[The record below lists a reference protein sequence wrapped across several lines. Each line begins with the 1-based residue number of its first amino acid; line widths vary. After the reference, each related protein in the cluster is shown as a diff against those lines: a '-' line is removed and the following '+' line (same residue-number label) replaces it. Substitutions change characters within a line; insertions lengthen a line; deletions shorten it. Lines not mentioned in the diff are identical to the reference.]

1 MLKMKKVSL
10 VLFFLPLF
18 CSARIP
24 ESVDTKTPP
33 KRIIRTCCS
42 FGVDVKVSVLSFL
55 KVTDI
60 TSVEA
65 MGSHT
70 YMGSKNE
77 KNGIIYTRKGG
88 FIDMGHLRDIADYT
102 AYLYTLIKENRDLG
116 VNDFKLGKEGGVKKL
131 NVHVPPHFTD
141 EDIANLAGRIAY
153 DLSVWHEVS
162 TWYGS
167 SYIPL
172 VPERYSSFS
181 VEDAY
186 SNLLGVHLGIKSLLS
201 ENDYEQEMTKNI
213 LETLSRLDAVS
224 SEEDTRQAMNDVKDI
239 WWSGTAKLP
248 SRKVLIKRQ
257 FEILG
262 RVSPLVVDS
271 DLRGESE
278 YDLLVPEKCSNGG
291 DFSNFYTLE
300 IRASY
305 KIPVR
310 RVLGY
315 GPRERFITQNDFPAL
330 IQYAENIATQSG
342 TSYTV
347 TSAR

>member
-1 MLKMKKVSL
+1 MKKTIL
-10 VLFFLPLF
+10 ILLLPFL
-18 CSARIP
+18 CAARIP
-24 ESVDTKTPP
+24 EGLDTKTPP

-60 TSVEA
+60 TSLSA
-65 MGSHT
+65 MGDHT
-70 YMGSKNE
+70 FMGSKAE
-77 KNGIIYTRKGG
+77 KNGIIYTHKGG

-102 AYLYTLIKENRDLG
+102 AYLFALIKENRNVGLHE
-116 VNDFKLGKEGGVKKL
+116 FKLGKEGGTKKL
-131 NVHVPPHFTD
+131 NVFIPDHFTD
-141 EDIANLAGRIAY
+141 EDIAKLAGKIAY
-153 DLSVWHEVS
+153 DLSAWHEIS

-186 SNLLGVHLGIKSLLS
+186 SNLLGAHLGIKAVLG
-201 ENDYEQEMTKNI
+201 DKPYEEEMTRSI
-213 LETLSRLDAVS
+213 LETLHYLGAVQT
-224 SEEDTRQAMNDVKDI
+224 EEETRQAMNDVKDI

-278 YDLLVPEKCSNGG
+278 YDLLVPELASDGKKLTDYYSLQIK
-291 DFSNFYTLE
+291 T
-300 IRASY
+300 SY

-310 RVLGY
+310 KVLGFSS
-315 GPRERFITQNDFPAL
+315 RERYITQEDFPAL
-330 IQYAENIATQSG
+330 IEYAEYLAT
-342 TSYTV
+342 TSEQAQELS
-347 TSAR
+347 SAR

>member
-1 MLKMKKVSL
+1 MKKIL
-10 VLFFLPLF
+10 LFVWIPFLTF
-18 CSARIP
+18 GRIP
-24 ESVDTKTPP
+24 GTIDLKTPP

-60 TSVEA
+60 TSVNA
-65 MGSHT
+65 LGGHT
-70 YMGSKNE
+70 FLGSKQEN
-77 KNGIIYTRKGG
+77 NGIIYTGKGG

-102 AYLYTLIKENRDLG
+102 AYLYALIRENRERGLI
-116 VNDFKLGKEGGVKKL
+116 DFRLGKEGGLKKL
-131 NVHVPPHFTD
+131 SVEIPESFND
-141 EDIANLAGRIAY
+141 EDIARLAGKIAY
-153 DLSVWHEVS
+153 DLSVWHEIS

-186 SNLLGVHLGIKSLLS
+186 SNLLGVHLGIKSILS
-201 ENDYEQEMTKNI
+201 DEDYEKEMTRNI
-213 LETLSRLDAVS
+213 RETLDRLGAVS
-224 SEEDTRQAMNDVKDI
+224 SVEETRQAMNDVKDI

-262 RVSPLVVDS
+262 RVSPLVVDN

-278 YDLLVPEKCSNGG
+278 YDLLVPEKATDGR
-291 DFSNFYTLE
+291 DFTEFYDLE
-300 IRASY
+300 IRASF
-305 KIPVR
+305 KIPVK
-310 RVLGY
+310 RVFGY
-315 GPRERFITQNDFPAL
+315 GFRDRLINQNDFPAL
-330 IQYAENIATQSG
+330 IHFAEYLATMPDAPEIHAVS
-342 TSYTV
+342 
-347 TSAR
+347 SAR

>member
-1 MLKMKKVSL
+1 MKKIL
-10 VLFFLPLF
+10 LLIAIPLATF
-18 CSARIP
+18 AKVP
-24 ESVDTKTPP
+24 GTMDLKTPP

-60 TSVEA
+60 TSVDA
-65 MGSHT
+65 LGDHT
-70 YMGSKNE
+70 YLGSKQEN
-77 KNGIIYTRKGG
+77 NGIIYTRNGG

-102 AYLYTLIKENRDLG
+102 TYLYALIKENRANGLT
-116 VNDFKLGKEGGVKKL
+116 DFRLGKEGGVKKL
-131 NVHVPPHFTD
+131 SVNIPENFTD
-141 EDIANLAGRIAY
+141 EDMARLAGKIAY
-153 DLSVWHEVS
+153 DLSVWHEIS

-186 SNLLGVHLGIKSLLS
+186 SNLMGVHLGIKSILS
-201 ENDYEQEMTKNI
+201 DKDYESEMTRNI
-213 LETLSRLDAVS
+213 FETLDYLGAVS

-271 DLRGESE
+271 DLRGESQYE
-278 YDLLVPEKCSNGG
+278 LLVPEKASDGR
-291 DFSNFYTLE
+291 DFNEFYTLE
-300 IRASY
+300 IRANF
-305 KIPVR
+305 KIPVK
-310 RVLGY
+310 RVFGY
-315 GPRERFITQNDFPAL
+315 GFRDRLINQNDFPAL
-330 IQYAENIATQSG
+330 IHYGEYLATTPEHAGAHAVSS
-342 TSYTV
+342 T
-347 TSAR
+347 R

>member
-1 MLKMKKVSL
+1 MKKITL
-10 VLFFLPLF
+10 VLLSLPLLTF
-18 CSARIP
+18 ARVP
-24 ESVDTKTPP
+24 EAVDTKTPP

-60 TSVEA
+60 TSVAA
-65 MGSHT
+65 MGNHT

-77 KNGIIYTRKGG
+77 KNGIIYTQKGG

-102 AYLYTLIKENRDLG
+102 AYLYALIKENRALG
-116 VNDFKLGKEGGVKKL
+116 ISDFKLGKEGGTKKL
-131 NVHVPPHFTD
+131 NVTVPDHFTD
-141 EDIANLAGRIAY
+141 EDIAHLAGKIAY

-201 ENDYEQEMTKNI
+201 HNDYEEEMTKNI
-213 LETLSRLDAVS
+213 LETLSQLEAVD
-224 SEEDTRQAMNDVKDI
+224 SEEATRQAMNDVKDI

-271 DLRGESE
+271 DLRGDSE
-278 YDLLVPEKCSNGG
+278 YDLLVPEKCSYGE
-291 DFSNFYTLE
+291 DFTQFYTLE

-315 GPRERFITQNDFPAL
+315 GPRDRFITQNDFPAL
-330 IQYAENIATQSG
+330 IQYAENLATDPG
-342 TSYTV
+342 ANYAV